1 MLSSNAMR
9 WFDEFSVVHR
19 EPTYRYAATA
29 GSLTHCVCV
38 FASVCKFIQVTA
50 PSLAAKDDDSL
61 SDLHV
66 LTVSSQNALSTLR
79 LSPFQHRYFTLCSV
93 HFASSCDH
101 LARVDVP
108 QLLLTTFFP
117 SGSPCPAGLPQ
128 SLRAPHL
135 RRATPRARHD
145 S

>member
-19 EPTYRYAATA
+19 EPTDGYAALP
-29 GSLTHCVCV
+29 GHRMR
-38 FASVCKFIQVTA
+38 VCKCLQVHSFCLANRRLVTA
-50 PSLAAKDDDSL
+50 PSLAVKDDDSL

-66 LTVSSQNALSTLR
+66 LTVSSQNALTTLQ
-79 LSPFQHRYFTLCSV
+79 LSPFQHRYFTLCFV
-93 HFASSCDH
+93 HSASSCDH

-135 RRATPRARHD
+135 
-145 S
+145 